1 MSSHK
6 SALKGVKEK
15 TNNELLVD
23 QMPNLPKPMTFWIQ
37 AAILLVV
44 SFLIY
49 SASIPFNYVL
59 DDKIVITDNAY
70 TKKGISGLKEIF
82 TTESF
87 TGYFGEKKE
96 LVQGNRYRPLS
107 IATFAVEYELN
118 NGLNPKMSHI
128 INIFLYGL
136 TCIILLLVLYQ
147 FIGNQN
153 NKWYWSIPFLAS
165 FLFLVHPIHTEAVA
179 NIKGRDE
186 IMSLMFSLLMLYGS
200 MKYLDFGKIKWL
212 LFSLL
217 SYFLGLLS
225 KENAITFLAIIPLTA
240 YFFRKQL
247 SPRIGK
253 TMFWLGITTI
263 IYLMLRFSTAGI
275 PKFSQEI
282 SDLMNNPFLGMTPIE
297 KMGSILYTLGKYLV
311 LMIWPYPL
319 SHDYYPYAIPKT
331 SLFSII
337 PLISLLA
344 YAGLIIIGIKQFKS
358 KSIFVYSIWFYL
370 ITLSIVSNIVINVGT
385 FMNERFI
392 FMASLGFCLAVA
404 HLFYSYG
411 AKLLGKNGLVISTA
425 LFFIIAVIFGTLS
438 FLRVPVWKDALS
450 LNKAAVEVSG
460 GSARANSFMSTA
472 VFEEYK
478 VTTDKAKQE
487 ELLDQTEYYAK
498 KAIEIFPDYNNANL
512 MLIGAVTERFKMNHD
527 IQYYTENMKPIII
540 RRPDIP
546 FIVEFSTYLKDKGYG
561 EALYPFYIDV
571 GKSLLKLNDKRKGW
585 SIQYL
590 QYAYE
595 INPNNKDLV
604 LTLSKAYELAGNTS
618 RAKLL
623 FDAAQQMQ

>member
-147 FIGNQN
+147 LIGNQN

-186 IMSLMFSLLMLYGS
+186 IMSLLFSLLMLYGS

-217 SYFLGLLS
+217 SYF
-225 KENAITFLAIIPLTA
+225 
-240 YFFRKQL
+240 
-247 SPRIGK
+247 
-253 TMFWLGITTI
+253 
-263 IYLMLRFSTAGI
+263 
-275 PKFSQEI
+275 
-282 SDLMNNPFLGMTPIE
+282 
-297 KMGSILYTLGKYLV
+297 
-311 LMIWPYPL
+311 
-319 SHDYYPYAIPKT
+319 
-331 SLFSII
+331 
-337 PLISLLA
+337 
-344 YAGLIIIGIKQFKS
+344 
-358 KSIFVYSIWFYL
+358 
-370 ITLSIVSNIVINVGT
+370 
-385 FMNERFI
+385 
-392 FMASLGFCLAVA
+392 
-404 HLFYSYG
+404 
-411 AKLLGKNGLVISTA
+411 
-425 LFFIIAVIFGTLS
+425 
-438 FLRVPVWKDALS
+438 
-450 LNKAAVEVSG
+450 
-460 GSARANSFMSTA
+460 
-472 VFEEYK
+472 
-478 VTTDKAKQE
+478 
-487 ELLDQTEYYAK
+487 
-498 KAIEIFPDYNNANL
+498 
-512 MLIGAVTERFKMNHD
+512 
-527 IQYYTENMKPIII
+527 
-540 RRPDIP
+540 
-546 FIVEFSTYLKDKGYG
+546 
-561 EALYPFYIDV
+561 
-571 GKSLLKLNDKRKGW
+571 
-585 SIQYL
+585 
-590 QYAYE
+590 
-595 INPNNKDLV
+595 
-604 LTLSKAYELAGNTS
+604 
-618 RAKLL
+618 
-623 FDAAQQMQ
+623 